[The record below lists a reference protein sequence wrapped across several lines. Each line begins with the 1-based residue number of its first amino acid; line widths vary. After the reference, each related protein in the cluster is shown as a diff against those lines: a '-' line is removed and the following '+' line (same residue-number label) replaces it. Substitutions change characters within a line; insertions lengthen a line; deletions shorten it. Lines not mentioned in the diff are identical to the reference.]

1 MKKSLL
7 WIVVLVL
14 SISMVAAF
22 SFAGCKKEAAP
33 AEEAAVEEEAVTEEE
48 APAEEAAPAE
58 PVTINFMNFSANESA
73 EAVLDL
79 MKSLFEKDYPNV
91 TVNIETV
98 GWDNYFTQLQT
109 RVGGGEAPD
118 CFELNLDSFVA
129 YAGQDALLPLN
140 DLIAASP
147 IDSNVMPAET
157 LEVFTLGGSQYVLPY
172 SFSTVVLVYN
182 KDLFDQA
189 QVAYPTDDWT
199 WVEEDAAALE
209 IKEAL
214 GDDYFGII
222 QPLQFW
228 EFFKLVKQNGGSLF
242 NDDNT
247 AFTVNRPEN
256 VAALQH
262 MVDRLLVTNISPTAE
277 QMGSLDEWGLWKL
290 GKTGMIVTGIWS
302 FPTFTTECA
311 FNWDIAVEPGNTTKA
326 THYFANVL
334 AVSNDSPNAQVAYD
348 WIKFLATSKE
358 MASARIKIG
367 WELPTAT
374 YEDLLAEYAKTT
386 PPANKQAVFDSL
398 QYVVT
403 QPLVAELNQMADIIN
418 LELSLAAAGTKTP
431 QQALDDAQAALEAQI
446 ILQ

>member
-22 SFAGCKKEAAP
+22 SFAGCKAEAAE
-33 AEEAAVEEEAVTEEE
+33 EEAAVEEAPAEEE
-48 APAEEAAPAE
+48 VAEEAAPAE
-58 PVTINFMNFSANESA
+58 PVTINFMNFSANESNNA
-73 EAVLDL
+73 MLLD
-79 MKSLFEKDYPNV
+79 MCKALFEKDHPNV

-109 RVGGGEAPD
+109 RVGGGDAPD
-118 CFELNLDSFVA
+118 CFELNLDNFVV
-129 YAGQDALLPLN
+129 YAGQDALLPLD

-157 LEVFTLGGSQYVLPY
+157 LEVFKLGGSQYVLPY

-199 WVEEDAAALE
+199 WAEEDAAALK
-209 IKEAL
+209 IKQTL

-222 QPLQFW
+222 QPIQFW
-228 EFFKLVKQNGGSLF
+228 EFFKLVKQNGGSLL

-247 AFTVNRPEN
+247 AFTVNIPEN

-277 QMGSLDEWGLWKL
+277 QFGSLDEWGLWKQ

-302 FPTFTTECA
+302 FPT
-311 FNWDIAVEPGNTTKA
+311 
-326 THYFANVL
+326 
-334 AVSNDSPNAQVAYD
+334 
-348 WIKFLATSKE
+348 
-358 MASARIKIG
+358 
-367 WELPTAT
+367 
-374 YEDLLAEYAKTT
+374 
-386 PPANKQAVFDSL
+386 
-398 QYVVT
+398 
-403 QPLVAELNQMADIIN
+403 
-418 LELSLAAAGTKTP
+418 
-431 QQALDDAQAALEAQI
+431 
-446 ILQ
+446 

>member
-7 WIVVLVL
+7 RIAVLIL
-14 SISMVAAF
+14 SISIVVSFSLLSCKAEAAV
-22 SFAGCKKEAAP
+22 EEAP
-33 AEEAAVEEEAVTEEE
+33 AEEAAAVEE

-58 PVTINFMNFSANESA
+58 PVTINFTNFSANESA

-79 MKSLFEKDYPNV
+79 MKSLFEKEHPNV

-109 RVGGGEAPD
+109 RVAGGEAPD

-140 DLIAASP
+140 DLMTASP

-199 WVEEDAAALE
+199 WAEEDAAALK
-209 IKEAL
+209 IKQTL
-214 GDDYFGII
+214 GDGYFGII
-222 QPLQFW
+222 QPIQFW

-277 QMGSLDEWGLWKL
+277 QFGSLDEWGLWKL

-302 FPTFTTECA
+302 FPTFAAECA
-311 FNWDIAVEPGNTTKA
+311 FNWDIAVEPGNTAKA

-334 AVSNDSPNAQVAYD
+334 GVSKDSPNAQVAYD

-398 QYVVT
+398 KYVVT

-446 ILQ
+446 TLQ